1 MNQMSARSF
10 LVADGSKTTTG
21 KHFTKELVRYDFDHP
36 IRLVAFRTGGLDTL
50 FYAVML
56 STCVTVI
63 LLILSLRDGKLH
75 LEFTLGRTLLSFP
88 FAVLAV
94 IFFQLLRE
102 LRVYPPKLLKQNVWT
117 IEELTVL
124 TGKSRK
130 DTEQIITRV
139 LEACFTVSA
148 ECILNGSDAET
159 APLQA
164 GSDKPS
170 EEEPVHEDGFS
181 KYDD

>member
-1 MNQMSARSF
+1 MAEKS
-10 LVADGSKTTTG
+10 GKTTSRRG
-21 KHFTKELVRYDFDHP
+21 ARELVRYDFDNP

-50 FYAVML
+50 FYSVLL
-56 STCVTVI
+56 STFVTII

-88 FAVLAV
+88 FAVFAV

-117 IEELTVL
+117 IEELMEL
-124 TGKSRK
+124 TGKGRRE
-130 DTEQIITRV
+130 TEQIITRV

-148 ECILNGSDAET
+148 ECILTGDTATSQQDGSEDADDD
-159 APLQA
+159 AV
-164 GSDKPS
+164 S
-170 EEEPVHEDGFS
+170 ENSFS
-181 KYDD
+181 KFDD

>member
-1 MNQMSARSF
+1 MADRSE
-10 LVADGSKTTTG
+10 KT
-21 KHFTKELVRYDFDHP
+21 KVRIDPKELVRYDFDHP

-50 FYAVML
+50 FYSVML
-56 STCVTVI
+56 SACLTII

-117 IEELTVL
+117 IDELTAL
-124 TGKSRK
+124 TGKNRK

-139 LEACFTVSA
+139 LEACFTVSP
-148 ECILNGSDAET
+148 ECILNGRET
-159 APLQA
+159 SAPQDGTE
-164 GSDKPS
+164 GSS
-170 EEEPVHEDGFS
+170 EEETADESGFS